1 VRQASYALAAL
12 FVPFVGWYLVAPVA
26 VLFGWTRR
34 AFMRLCSWIP
44 LLLAVLSA
52 AGDVDRAASQRIA
65 WGVAW
70 VAAAAIGFRLSG
82 RVGVDLPAR
91 GPLSRLRHR
100 SRSITDAVRPERD
113 PHELIVLCERRL
125 GKPVDTAVRLR
136 VKTPSGAR
144 THVLALAAGYLWWIE
159 LHPWRTE
166 LGPIL
171 CYRSLQG
178 LAAHTERRRGG
189 RHVVELSWPSSG
201 ELFVGTLYGPGADRL
216 AGQLAADQFARARAS
231 VPASAEGR

>member
-12 FVPFVGWYLVAPVA
+12 FAPFVGWYLLAPVA
-26 VLFGWTRR
+26 VLFGWTRH
-34 AFMRLCSWIP
+34 AFMRLCSWI
-44 LLLAVLSA
+44 LLVLAVLSA

-70 VAAAAIGFRLSG
+70 VTAAAIGLRLSR
-82 RVGVDLPAR
+82 RVGVDLPAPR
-91 GPLSRLRHR
+91 PLSRLLHR
-100 SRSITDAVRPERD
+100 SGSTTSVVRAKRD

-125 GKPVDTAVRLR
+125 AKPVDTAVRLR
-136 VKTPSGAR
+136 VNTPSGAR

-159 LHPWRTE
+159 LHPWRTR

-171 CYRSLQG
+171 LYRSLHG

-189 RHVVELSWPSSG
+189 RYDVELSWPSNG
-201 ELFVGTLYGPGADRL
+201 ELFVGTLYGPGADCV
-216 AGQLAADQFARARAS
+216 AGLLAAEQFSRARAS
-231 VPASAEGR
+231 VPAPEDRS